1 MRLIDADKLR
11 SEMENYS
18 LQVEAYKRDSE
29 IDRMRKLV
37 QAVHD
42 HAVVS
47 IETISTIDVETLPIV
62 KQLRHEFDELNEKYQ
77 MLERAYKANRTV
89 HDLVCCNA
97 KIAEI
102 KLNAAIEQ
110 LHGYCP
116 ACKHYTPNH
125 NEGPCEECKH
135 EYYQYRNVDA
145 RDNWE
150 WKGAEQNERTAVD

>member
-1 MRLIDADKLR
+1 MAEQRLIDANALKKYIEYYHD
-11 SEMENYS
+11 
-18 LQVEAYKRDSE
+18 DSFE
-29 IDRMRKLV
+29 FIWNSAIVKALCCID
-37 QAVHD
+37 QQPN
-42 HAVVS
+42 
-47 IETISTIDVETLPIV
+47 IDTETLPIV
-62 KQLRHEFDELNEKYQ
+62 KQLRNELKELNEKYQ
-77 MLERAYKANRTV
+77 MLERTYKANRTV

-135 EYYQYRNVDA
+135 EYYQYKNVDA

-150 WKGAEQNERTAVD
+150 WKGVEQNE